1 MTLRPDINTF
11 RDLGHHA
18 TTYDWGIQFLSIPGA
33 ITGFT
38 SADLNT
44 RCTSTQVPGRTIDAI
59 QLMLRGH
66 RIFQHGI
73 VNYGNTLPLTL
84 YETVDSK
91 VSNFLEAYMDL
102 QWTPVGGVQVPK
114 SLNQSQF
121 LLTLLD
127 SENKARKHYT
137 ILGAWLQGYQ
147 PVELQSEGSTVIV
160 YQSTWQFDYF
170 I

>member
-1 MTLRPDINTF
+1 MNHEEIAIDF
-11 RDLGHHA
+11 RGWRA
-18 TTYDWGIQFLSIPGA
+18 
-33 ITGFT
+33 
-38 SADLNT
+38 
-44 RCTSTQVPGRTIDAI
+44 
-59 QLMLRGH
+59 
-66 RIFQHGI
+66 FQHGI
-73 VNYGNTLPLTL
+73 GRYGDNTLTLTL

-137 ILGAWLQGYQ
+137 IIGAWLQGYQ

-160 YQSTWQFDYF
+160 YSTTWQFDYF